1 MASLKKDKK
10 NNYLDNSFLL
20 ESGSLFMMAGA
31 TQKYFSH
38 EIQKIKI
45 LMILDI
51 VLHSENIY
59 IKCLVL

>member
-38 EIQKIKI
+38 EIPKNK
-45 LMILDI
+45 
-51 VLHSENIY
+51 NITDPR
-59 IKCLVL
+59 